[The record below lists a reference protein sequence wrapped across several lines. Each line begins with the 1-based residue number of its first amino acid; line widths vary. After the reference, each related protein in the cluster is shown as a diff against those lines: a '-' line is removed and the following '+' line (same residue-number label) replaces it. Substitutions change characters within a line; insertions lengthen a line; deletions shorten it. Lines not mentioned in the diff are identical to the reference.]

1 MGNVIARAFSSQ
13 FQHHRC
19 RLRFF
24 CVLLML
30 YLTKKLFGPALLTIL
45 MRWHYTYT
53 AETPKL
59 VYRKTP
65 ANKKLLSH
73 CITMTQQKYYPP
85 WYMFNGHLQT
95 VAFARDKRGPKI
107 NYQRQLLDMP
117 DGGVVSLDW
126 ALLPGYGH
134 SYESATDSSS
144 SWIDGV
150 DPTRRTV
157 LLMPGLTGGSSEIYI
172 RRAIARLHELG
183 WQCTVL
189 NARGCANTPVKTPQL
204 FCTAYTKDI
213 RFVLQQLSE
222 KYNFAQEAFI
232 AVGFSMGSNVLV
244 KYLGEERDQTPLTGA
259 ISVGNPFDLPKV
271 AANLSSTMFNRF
283 MYDKALNCNMRALF
297 FDKSNAAEQFEGY
310 PDLDMEAIRASRTVR
325 EFDETCTKILFNY
338 NSADHFYE
346 DASSVKKLRSVCIPL
361 LCISAEDDPICVNS
375 GLPSHALVE
384 ACPNVILCVTKSGGH
399 LAFYESPHDQGDGD
413 SKSEKV
419 PSKQE
424 PTMWSA
430 NPIAEFAEAVRLNKA
445 KA

>member
-1 MGNVIARAFSSQ
+1 MSKIMS
-13 FQHHRC
+13 
-19 RLRFF
+19 
-24 CVLLML
+24 LL
-30 YLTKKLFGPALLTIL
+30 
-45 MRWHYTYT
+45 
-53 AETPKL
+53 
-59 VYRKTP
+59 
-65 ANKKLLSH
+65 N
-73 CITMTQQKYYPP
+73 
-85 WYMFNGHLQT
+85 
-95 VAFARDKRGPKI
+95 
-107 NYQRQLLDMP
+107 
-117 DGGVVSLDW
+117 
-126 ALLPGYGH
+126 
-134 SYESATDSSS
+134 
-144 SWIDGV
+144 
-150 DPTRRTV
+150 
-157 LLMPGLTGGSSEIYI
+157 
-172 RRAIARLHELG
+172 
-183 WQCTVL
+183 
-189 NARGCANTPVKTPQL
+189 
-204 FCTAYTKDI
+204 I

-310 PDLDMEAIRASRTVR
+310 PDLDMEAIRASRT
-325 EFDETCTKILFNY
+325 
-338 NSADHFYE
+338 
-346 DASSVKKLRSVCIPL
+346 
-361 LCISAEDDPICVNS
+361 
-375 GLPSHALVE
+375 
-384 ACPNVILCVTKSGGH
+384 SGGH